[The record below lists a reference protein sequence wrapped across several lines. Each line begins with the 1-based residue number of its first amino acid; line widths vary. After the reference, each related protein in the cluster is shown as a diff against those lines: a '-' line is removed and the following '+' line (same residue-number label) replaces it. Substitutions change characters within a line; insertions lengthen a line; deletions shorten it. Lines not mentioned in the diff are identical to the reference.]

1 MLTRAAIALAVAL
14 AGTATARADTLVFP
28 VEGAD
33 GAASSR
39 LTRALLAAAAD
50 GTPRLA
56 DTPLAEAASL
66 LECSAAE
73 RACLDSMAQAMNASA
88 LLAASV
94 RRSGA
99 QRTAHVTYHRRGEA
113 PRTRDVELPSDP
125 EAAAS
130 ALERQARALIGGES
144 APAAAPAAPAAPSP
158 AVASVS
164 TGAAAAPG
172 ARDAGAGFSFGRVR
186 PWTWAV
192 AGTGVVLLG
201 VGAVFAGKASGL
213 EDDVA
218 AAPRATVADLEHL
231 RDLEDEGEQATTISN
246 ALLLGGGIAAL
257 AGAGLILWQG
267 FTPSAEERGRA
278 LTLSPAP
285 LPGGAGLVLGGV
297 LP

>member
-1 MLTRAAIALAVAL
+1 MLTRSLSALAVVL

-33 GAASSR
+33 GAASAR
-39 LTRALLAAAAD
+39 LTRALLAAAED
-50 GTPRLA
+50 DRPRLA
-56 DTPLAEAASL
+56 DTALGEAASL

-94 RRSGA
+94 RPAGGTQLAARI
-99 QRTAHVTYHRRGEA
+99 TYHRRGEA
-113 PRTRDVELPSDP
+113 PRTRDVELPADP
-125 EAAAS
+125 EAAAPV
-130 ALERQARALIGGES
+130 LERQARALIAGDSAPAADPPS
-144 APAAAPAAPAAPSP
+144 APAAAAAPVTSA
-158 AVASVS
+158 
-164 TGAAAAPG
+164 GAAPG
-172 ARDAGAGFSFGRVR
+172 ERDTGAGFSFGRVR

-213 EDDVA
+213 EDDVN
-218 AAPRATVADLEHL
+218 AAPRDTVADLEHL
-231 RDLEDEGEQATTISN
+231 RDLEDEGEQATSISN
-246 ALLLGGGIAAL
+246 ALLLGGGVAAL

-285 LPGGAGLVLGGV
+285 LRGGAGLVLSGV